1 MMPLAANGP
10 RLEVNPSAAASRMR
24 GWLEKDCRGVIDSEK
39 RSIAEEYTSKL
50 SNKREK
56 ACGRRNLRED
66 SASRINDIPK
76 KDLLNLLLRHIDDV
90 SLETNDA
97 ASDDFD

>member
-1 MMPLAANGP
+1 ML
-10 RLEVNPSAAASRMR
+10 
-24 GWLEKDCRGVIDSEK
+24 KK

-66 SASRINDIPK
+66 SASRIKSIPK
-76 KDLLNLLLRHIDDV
+76 KGFA
-90 SLETNDA
+90 EPPTA
-97 ASDDFD
+97 AH

>member
-1 MMPLAANGP
+1 MTF
-10 RLEVNPSAAASRMR
+10 
-24 GWLEKDCRGVIDSEK
+24 K
-39 RSIAEEYTSKL
+39 
-50 SNKREK
+50 
-56 ACGRRNLRED
+56 
-66 SASRINDIPK
+66 K